1 MSVMVVEL
9 YEALRKAG
17 LDEDIAQAAAKA
29 VSAVG
34 TDLVTTKAEIRAD
47 LAELKAELMKMN
59 VGTLV
64 AVTAIFSAIVK
75 LF

>member
-17 LDEDIAQAAAKA
+17 VEEDVARAAATA

-34 TDLVTTKAEIRAD
+34 SDPVTKADLRAE
-47 LAELKAELMKMN
+47 LAELKAELMKVN